1 MKGPMNAEALAETM
15 KLRNMGAKIQS
26 VDSKMCIVKF
36 EEAGVQIEYA
46 YSVNSSGKYHLER
59 IKPYPLPLREFTREE
74 KLIEIIEID
83 LDQFRNAIKFLESL
97 APFIALGNDFHHTFQ
112 RLEDLYLYYEV
123 SPETLEAIHGKLRE
137 IDAIISDTAKEAKRI
152 YHRKE
157 PDTL

>member
-1 MKGPMNAEALAETM
+1 MKGLLNAEALAETM
-15 KLRNMGAKIQS
+15 KLRAMGARIQS

-46 YSVNSSGKYHLER
+46 YSINSTGKYHLER
-59 IKPYPLPLREFTREE
+59 IKPYPLPLREFTRED

-83 LDQFRNAIKFLESL
+83 LDQFRNAIKFLDSL
-97 APFIALGNDFHHTFQ
+97 APFITLSNDFHRTFQ
-112 RLEDLYLYYEV
+112 RLEDIYLYYEV
-123 SPETLEAIHGKLRE
+123 QEETLEAIHSKLRE
-137 IDAIISDTAKEAKRI
+137 IDALIVGTAKDAKRI